1 MVREFN
7 KANSSDC
14 AKQEGESE
22 EAYTRRLREYYEA
35 RNLEVREAE
44 EKCDRA
50 TVSLENKVA
59 ECSGLKDTWSGIR
72 EACGREQ
79 DTMDEA
85 SCDIQEDETSVCQE
99 YSRCYEQATA
109 AYNQD
114 LEAVKQQQADLADEW
129 AALLRMQCLL
139 QVFAKDADKQA
150 ALATCKGQDHA
161 SEVASATSLRFPSP
175 VPKTAQ
181 LCSAIGGAAAN
192 SHYIVQHY
200 GSLPKNAQAKTC
212 SASCCTKCSEFLCPH
227 GFVNIDLAEQ
237 KIGSLAESCCV
248 EGSLFSNSK
257 LVSEKHQGLP
267 LGQSYDCC
275 SGDVLLGLLGVR
287 SFDP

>member
-181 LCSAIGGAAAN
+181 LCSTIGGAAAN

-267 LGQSYDCC
+267 LGQSCDCC